1 MATTHLDTETNIVKI
16 VKSRRYFKAA
26 LKMLLSREKRKQLK
40 EKSRYIS
47 IDPSSDSDDNGS
59 SKKNMRS
66 ILRQ

>member
-26 LKMLLSREKRKQLK
+26 LKMLLSRENRKQLK

-47 IDPSSDSDDNGS
+47 IDPGSDCDGQVDD
-59 SKKNMRS
+59 KNIRS
-66 ILRQ
+66 ILIRQ